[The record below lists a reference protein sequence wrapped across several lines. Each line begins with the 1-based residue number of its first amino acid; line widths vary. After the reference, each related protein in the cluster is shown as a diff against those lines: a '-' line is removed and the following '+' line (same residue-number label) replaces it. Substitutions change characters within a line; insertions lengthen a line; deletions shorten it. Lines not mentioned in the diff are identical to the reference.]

1 MEGKTII
8 HKRFQSKELD
18 ATRTHNMDKYL
29 KRLIKKV
36 NPMARM
42 LTSTTFRQQT
52 LASKKLYDR
61 KKTKEEDLRDEK
73 DNV

>member
-1 MEGKTII
+1 
-8 HKRFQSKELD
+8 
-18 ATRTHNMDKYL
+18 
-29 KRLIKKV
+29 
-36 NPMARM
+36 MARM

-52 LASKKLYDR
+52 LANKKLYDR